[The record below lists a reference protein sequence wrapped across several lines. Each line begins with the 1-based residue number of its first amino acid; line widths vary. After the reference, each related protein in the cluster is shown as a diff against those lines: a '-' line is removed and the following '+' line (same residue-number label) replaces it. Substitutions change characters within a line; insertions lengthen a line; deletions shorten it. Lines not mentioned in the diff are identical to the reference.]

1 MLSPKLNIADTAAML
16 LPYAK
21 SDDVNADL
29 STKLNIAD
37 TANMLNPYARIND
50 VNDELLAKLNISDT
64 AAMLSGY
71 YQSSTATT
79 ALALK
84 ENISNKSSSTALG
97 SSDNLYPTQH
107 AVKLYVDSSLE
118 ASADTVANKYVKLTT
133 NQTISGNKTFNS
145 DLHVNG
151 LLIGKGAGQGDQNT
165 AVGASALGSGTGSR
179 NTAVG
184 YGAMQN
190 YSGTSFDNNTSVGYS
205 NMSALTSGKANTSIG
220 AEAMLALTTGT
231 NNTAIGQQ
239 TLMSVTGDEN
249 TAVGSSAGNAITSGS
264 RNTFVG
270 RGSNASVNN
279 LTNST
284 AIGYNAT
291 VDASNKIQL
300 GNTSVTSV
308 NTSGKLT
315 TGTVTYPNADG
326 SSGQVLTTN
335 GSGTLSFSYPITDA
349 TDEFTATASQT
360 SFTLTHTPSARS
372 KVKMYINGIRISNTA
387 YSVSGTTLT
396 YTASN
401 NGSYSL
407 TASDRIQ
414 FDYFY

>member
-1 MLSPKLNIADTAAML
+1 ML

-21 SDDVNADL
+21 CNDVSTDL
-29 STKLNIAD
+29 STKLNISD
-37 TANMLNPYARIND
+37 TANMLNSYARTND
-50 VNDELLAKLNISDT
+50 VNDELLTKLNISDT
-64 AAMLSGY
+64 AAMLSPY
-71 YQSSTATT
+71 YPSSMATT

-97 SSDNLYPTQH
+97 TSDNLYPTQH
-107 AVKLYVDSSLE
+107 AVKQYVDSSLE
-118 ASADTVANKYVKLTT
+118 ASTDTAANKYVKLTT
-133 NQTISGNKTFNS
+133 DQTISGKKTFSS
-145 DLHVNG
+145 DLRVNG
-151 LLIGKGAGQGDQNT
+151 LTIGKGTGQNDQNT
-165 AVGASALGSGTGSR
+165 AIGSSALGSGTGSR

-184 YGAMQN
+184 FAAMQHYN
-190 YSGTSFDNNTSVGYS
+190 GISFDNNTSVGYS
-205 NMSALTSGKANTSIG
+205 NMAALTSGSANTSIG
-220 AEAMLALTTGT
+220 AEAMLTLTTGT

-239 TLMSVTGDEN
+239 TLINATGNEN
-249 TAVGSSAGNAITSGS
+249 TAVGSAAGQAITSGS
-264 RNTFVG
+264 QNTFIG
-270 RGSNASVNN
+270 RSANASANN
-279 LTNST
+279 LNNAT
-284 AIGYNAT
+284 AIGYSAT

-335 GSGTLSFSYPITDA
+335 GSGTVSFSYPITDA

-407 TASDRIQ
+407 TVSDRIQ